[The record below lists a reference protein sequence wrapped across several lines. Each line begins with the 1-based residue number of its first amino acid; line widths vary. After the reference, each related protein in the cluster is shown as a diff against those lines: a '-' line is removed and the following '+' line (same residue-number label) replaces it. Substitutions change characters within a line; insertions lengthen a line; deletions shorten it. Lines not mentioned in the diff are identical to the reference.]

1 MYLQACILDIEERRE
16 EIKVDVKSTVTEP
29 LTPLP
34 AALLSQIATALKPT
48 VEDADLEDIYDS
60 QSTVATK
67 ALVQDDSSMVK
78 VVPEEPAAAPENFD
92 SAVITAVEGDS
103 NSNSSTVA
111 QEQISVKKFL
121 RVSFVGLP
129 EKFDEWIE
137 ITDDRVQKL
146 NLFSFGRK
154 GDNPI
159 REEVLTV
166 AASNRSAPENPIAS
180 PEDVAAF
187 RPGLFVDQSYVKVVN
202 AFGAAKGFDNILNIL
217 SISCGEVSEDGEA
230 NNSAESNGA
239 VSFISILQLIIS
251 VGNAAKVLCPEFLSS
266 FAPRFL
272 NLTEKILSKMSLA
285 DIRETSIETLEQV
298 FHSIESV
305 AVSTF
310 GR

>member
-1 MYLQACILDIEERRE
+1 M
-16 EIKVDVKSTVTEP
+16 
-29 LTPLP
+29 
-34 AALLSQIATALKPT
+34 
-48 VEDADLEDIYDS
+48 
-60 QSTVATK
+60 
-67 ALVQDDSSMVK
+67 
-78 VVPEEPAAAPENFD
+78 
-92 SAVITAVEGDS
+92 
-103 NSNSSTVA
+103 
-111 QEQISVKKFL
+111 
-121 RVSFVGLP
+121 
-129 EKFDEWIE
+129 
-137 ITDDRVQKL
+137 
-146 NLFSFGRK
+146 
-154 GDNPI
+154 
-159 REEVLTV
+159 
-166 AASNRSAPENPIAS
+166 
-180 PEDVAAF
+180 
-187 RPGLFVDQSYVKVVN
+187 N